1 MSCWGT
7 SKNQSVNI
15 MRAVIS
21 VHGFRFHHAAEHLK
35 RCRNT
40 IFTMHVTGEAGNVEH
55 LAAVAALCLRNR
67 VQRGVCLF
75 DLSSDAR
82 RCFQGN

>member
-40 IFTMHVTGEAGNVEH
+40 IFTMHVTGERGNFEQ
-55 LAAVAALCLRNR
+55 LAAIVALCLRNR
-67 VQRGVCLF
+67 LQHCAMYRN
-75 DLSSDAR
+75 SEMERWS
-82 RCFQGN
+82 